1 MNRIKP
7 AIPFLKELS
16 EIWARERPVQLA
28 AALAYFGMFSF
39 APIVYIAFFVAGIFL
54 NEAYLSERL
63 VVALTEWIGPE
74 AVVIFQ
80 SMLMEVDKPG
90 DGGRLIASLISIG
103 ALIYAAT
110 GVFFQLKFS
119 LNSIWGV
126 PPVMK
131 GGFVWMIR
139 ERFISF
145 LLTIGVGLVL
155 LVAGLLSAISGW
167 LDTWLPFSWF
177 DPLFSIFV
185 FIGLTTVSFAIM
197 YKILPDTRI
206 QWRDVWRGALISAL
220 LITVA
225 IRLVGFLVGVSTF
238 KSALEAAGSIVI
250 VLIGINYLAQIF
262 LFGAIITRVYAHRYG
277 SLSGSD
283 K

>member
-1 MNRIKP
+1 MNRLKP
-7 AIPFLKELS
+7 AISFVKEIS
-16 EIWARERPVQLA
+16 NIWARERPVQLA

-63 VVALTEWIGPE
+63 THAITEWIGPE
-74 AVVIFQ
+74 AVQIFQ
-80 SMLMEVDKPG
+80 SMLMQVEKPG
-90 DGGRLIASLISIG
+90 DGQRLIASLISIG

-119 LNSIWGV
+119 LNSIWGIP
-126 PPVMK
+126 PPVK
-131 GGFVWMIR
+131 GGIVWMIR
-139 ERFISF
+139 ERLVSF

-155 LVAGLLSAISGW
+155 LVAGVLSAFANW
-167 LDTWLPFSWF
+167 LDTILPFSWF
-177 DPLFSIFV
+177 NPLYSILV

-197 YKILPDTRI
+197 YKILPDTRLR
-206 QWRDVWRGALISAL
+206 WRDVWGGALTSAL
-220 LITVA
+220 LITLA
-225 IRLVGFLVGVSTF
+225 IRIVSFLIGISTF

-262 LFGAIITRVYAHRYG
+262 LLGAIITRVYAHRYG
-277 SLSGSD
+277 SLSSFE

>member
-1 MNRIKP
+1 MKRLEPVIS
-7 AIPFLKELS
+7 FLKDLS

-39 APIVYIAFFVAGIFL
+39 APIVYIAFFVAGVFL
-54 NEAYLSERL
+54 SETFLSERL
-63 VVALTEWIGPE
+63 VAAITEWMGPE
-74 AVVIFQ
+74 VVGIFQ
-80 SMLMEVDKPG
+80 SMLTEVEKPG
-90 DGGRLIASLISIG
+90 NGGRLIASLISVG

-119 LNSIWGV
+119 LNSIWGI
-126 PPVMK
+126 PPAVK
-131 GGFVWMIR
+131 GGIVWMIR

-155 LVAGLLSAISGW
+155 LVAGLFSIISSW
-167 LDTWLPFSWF
+167 LDTWLPFNWF
-177 DPLFSIFV
+177 DPLYSLLV
-185 FIGLTTVSFAIM
+185 FIGLTTVSFAII

-206 QWRDVWRGALISAL
+206 QWRDVWGGALISAL

-225 IRLVGFLVGVSTF
+225 IRVVGFLVGVSTF

-277 SLSGSD
+277 SLSGG
-283 K
+283 